1 MHSGAASLSAWQGKE
16 MDGFALWGLHSS
28 ACGELAEAV
37 ALCLEALHVFGIE
50 AAGSAAAKRGSPVP
64 PDAFSSI
71 ADYLQAKV
79 LQPALLPVPS
89 CGILTDSHATGI
101 PYISAHAHVH
111 IQGVLYL
118 GAVPA
123 FGVYHKR

>member
-1 MHSGAASLSAWQGKE
+1 MHGIHGGLPLGACAGAASLSAARGGVL
-16 MDGFALWGLHSS
+16 DGFALWGLHSS

-79 LQPALLPVPS
+79 
-89 CGILTDSHATGI
+89 
-101 PYISAHAHVH
+101 
-111 IQGVLYL
+111 
-118 GAVPA
+118 
-123 FGVYHKR
+123 R